1 MQVTLRQ
8 LYGNWDLG
16 FALDKHL
23 ISSEFIGTDEY
34 GHDRFKNV
42 RTEAGEATY
51 QLKYK
56 QDWGQASVLAQ
67 AVAEHILPRLGGVSV
82 TIPMAAS
89 TWRARQPVTEVTN
102 ELAKLI
108 GVPSIDGLLL
118 KAKGGTSLKD
128 LKTKEQKVSALA
140 QAGFSVA
147 NSDVITN
154 NGKWDALL
162 LDDLY
167 HTGAS
172 IEAAV
177 AALRTHPKL
186 NRIYVA
192 ALTHRG

>member
-1 MQVTLRQ
+1 MKAALRQ

-23 ISSEFIGTDEY
+23 ISSEFLGTDEY
-34 GHDRFKNV
+34 GHERFNNV

-56 QDWGQASVLAQ
+56 QDWGQAAVLAQ
-67 AVAEHILPRLGGVSV
+67 GVAEHILPRLGAVGLI
-82 TIPMAAS
+82 IPMAAS
-89 TWRARQPVTEVTN
+89 TWRVRQPVTEVAN
-102 ELAKLI
+102 ELGKLI
-108 GVPSIDGLLL
+108 GVPAMDGLLL

-128 LKTKEQKVSALA
+128 LKTKAQKVSALA

-147 NSDVITN
+147 SPDVITV